1 MRLRPPVT
9 DHARGFTLVEL
20 MVVLVLIAVLTA
32 VMIPEMRGTFEGEQL
47 RAISRELIRGLSIAN
62 SQSITVNQPHRL
74 IIDRERNRYRV
85 ERLARTEDAGTG
97 FVPASGVP
105 GAEGAWNERISIELR
120 PPPGETADA
129 QLAGSPETER
139 PQSNAT
145 GGSSPDII
153 RFFPDGTA
161 DGAEIHLR
169 DREGF
174 GLALRL
180 NPVTARVRVVEL
192 ERRRGS

>member
-1 MRLRPPVT
+1 MRLQPPVT
-9 DHARGFTLVEL
+9 AHARGFTLIEL

-32 VMIPEMRGTFEGEQL
+32 VMIPEMRGTFENEQL
-47 RAISRELIRGLSIAN
+47 RAASRELIRGLGIAH

-85 ERLARTEDAGTG
+85 ERLARSEDAGTG
-97 FVPASGVP
+97 FVPARGVP
-105 GAEGAWNERISIELR
+105 GAEGAWNERITIEFR
-120 PPPGETADA
+120 PPPGAAADEAGTTASA
-129 QLAGSPETER
+129 AEARQPETGR
-139 PQSNAT
+139 ASAPN
-145 GGSSPDII
+145 II
-153 RFFPDGTA
+153 RFQPDGTA

-169 DREGF
+169 DRAGF

-180 NPVTARVRVVEL
+180 NPITARVRVVEL